1 MYHLNWI
8 TQPIVIQD
16 RSMLSYMGWIVA
28 SLHHSEAGQR
38 LDINV
43 WSCYWQQSH
52 GIFLNTSLE
61 YWRMWKTSKL
71 NKFIERTYNH
81 EGYWKLLK
89 IVAITQSIWLFGAN
103 SWRCTLSIMYTI
115 GVVLLVAQQVKPGC
129 YTRFVLW
136 GLGDENEQSTN
147 KSGQHHLQ
155 TLLNE
160 VMVIDKQ
167 LKLCLFKGGIKNSCS
182 DFLMP
187 PNTTVLFCLRYN
199 FSHWRKFH
207 ESYWPKFY

>member
-1 MYHLNWI
+1 MYHSHLSVEYKVFPVPFSFFRQASCLKIHSLGDLYLYLIMYHLNWI

-38 LDINV
+38 LDINA

-52 GIFLNTSLE
+52 GIFLNTALE

-71 NKFIERTYNH
+71 NKVIERTYNH

-115 GVVLLVAQQVKPGC
+115 GVVFNINFTC
-129 YTRFVLW
+129 
-136 GLGDENEQSTN
+136 GLTS
-147 KSGQHHLQ
+147 
-155 TLLNE
+155 
-160 VMVIDKQ
+160 
-167 LKLCLFKGGIKNSCS
+167 
-182 DFLMP
+182 
-187 PNTTVLFCLRYN
+187 
-199 FSHWRKFH
+199 
-207 ESYWPKFY
+207 